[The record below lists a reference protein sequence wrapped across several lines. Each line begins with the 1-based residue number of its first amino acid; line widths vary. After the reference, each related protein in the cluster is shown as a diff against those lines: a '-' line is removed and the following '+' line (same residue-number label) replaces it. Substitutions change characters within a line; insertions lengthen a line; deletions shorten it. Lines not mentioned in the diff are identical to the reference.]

1 MRKYYNIMVLTAI
14 VLVLF
19 ICGIV
24 CFRNHEKN
32 DTLDASRQIES
43 FVQNK
48 HEWSDMYNE
57 YFLTVA
63 DINQDGKW
71 ELIVDSIQGTG
82 KFANNDY
89 FIIDKPKTVIKLD
102 KDDKF
107 GAYLS
112 SYYESKEGLVSVPV
126 YFDENKNVYYS
137 IQGTGYRDDPATFV
151 NSIVSIW
158 LENNKVEEET
168 LANKICRESEEGN
181 SVITYK
187 NVQGKKLTK
196 QEFETI
202 AKQRYQ
208 GLTKMQMKWKW
219 QKVKAEQIADMSDK
233 QLTDLLIDS
242 CENFKI
248 VSDEEG

>member
-1 MRKYYNIMVLTAI
+1 M
-14 VLVLF
+14 
-19 ICGIV
+19 
-24 CFRNHEKN
+24 
-32 DTLDASRQIES
+32 
-43 FVQNK
+43 
-48 HEWSDMYNE
+48 
-57 YFLTVA
+57 
-63 DINQDGKW
+63 
-71 ELIVDSIQGTG
+71 
-82 KFANNDY
+82 
-89 FIIDKPKTVIKLD
+89 
-102 KDDKF
+102 
-107 GAYLS
+107 
-112 SYYESKEGLVSVPV
+112 
-126 YFDENKNVYYS
+126 YYS